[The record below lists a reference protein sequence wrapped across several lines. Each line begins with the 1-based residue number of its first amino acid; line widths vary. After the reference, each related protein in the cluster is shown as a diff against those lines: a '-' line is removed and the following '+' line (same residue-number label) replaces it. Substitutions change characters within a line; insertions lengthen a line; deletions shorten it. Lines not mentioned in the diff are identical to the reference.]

1 MSEALA
7 IRGDLTRDQV
17 ELIKRTIAKG
27 ATDDELQ
34 LFAQTCNRLRLDP
47 FARQIFLV
55 KRWDSTLSRNV
66 AQSQVSIDGFRLT
79 AQRSGEYRGQ
89 MAPQWC
95 GPDGKW
101 VDVWLSDKLPAA
113 ARCGVYRVGFVE
125 PLVRVAAFESYAQ
138 YKKDGG
144 LNSMWQKMPDL
155 MLAKCAEALALR
167 AAFPAELSGV
177 YAPEEMGSDV
187 EATAEVVTETRSNVV
202 ALPAPKEAPRL
213 SQAQTLEEALAWC
226 RENRSAVRSPKARTR
241 VDAEIARIVGD
252 GVPDAELLAV
262 RKMVD
267 DALGVK
273 PTPKSDPVHDD
284 DPDAHDRDEARN
296 DEAQREGER
305 GEY

>member
-17 ELIKRTIAKG
+17 ELLKRTIAKG

-55 KRWDSTLSRNV
+55 KRWDSQAKREV

-101 VDVWLSDKLPAA
+101 VDVWLSRDLPVA
-113 ARCGVYRVGFVE
+113 ARVGVYRAGFVE

-144 LNSMWQKMPDL
+144 LTHMWQKMPDL

-167 AAFPAELSGV
+167 AAFPAELAGV
-177 YAPEEMGSDV
+177 YAPEEMGADV
-187 EATAEVVTETRSNVV
+187 EAIAEVVHEVRS
-202 ALPAPKEAPRL
+202 APQQLEAPKAPTTLAGCNTIDEAMTFIGANAERI
-213 SQAQTLEEALAWC
+213 
-226 RENRSAVRSPKARTR
+226 RKAGARGRKT
-241 VDAEIARIVGD
+241 VDAEIARITESMSDEERKTVRVLVEDAINPRPPADPGD
-252 GVPDAELLAV
+252 GMDGDMGSHEEEF
-262 RKMVD
+262 
-267 DALGVK
+267 GF
-273 PTPKSDPVHDD
+273 TPG
-284 DPDAHDRDEARN
+284 DR
-296 DEAQREGER
+296 
-305 GEY
+305 